1 MIIQF
6 LNKIATKIEWDVF
19 LILTITSL
27 ALASLGIFLVLKKMT
42 MTVDAISHT
51 VLLGIVLAFLITGNL
66 NSPLLIIGAISTGL
80 ITVILIEILKKN
92 AQISSD
98 GAINI
103 ILTFL
108 FSIAIIIIN
117 NYTRNVHIDTD
128 AVFLG
133 NVELINLKQIY
144 KILPILIINLIY
156 IFLFFKEIKIFIFD
170 PCLCSLLGF
179 STIIINYLLMTLVSL
194 TVVVCFDIVGSI
206 MVISCMIGPAMTA
219 ILLTSNLLSGFLL
232 SLWISL
238 INTYLGYFSG
248 ILWDIPIASAI
259 AIVNLIHF
267 LLVLI
272 FEKRKGIITTII
284 QNHKQKKN
292 FLMLNLLIHLENH
305 QNQPFKKQLTIIQE
319 DLKWNNKI
327 FKKCIE
333 QAFKNNYI
341 IYNKTNQITISPLG
355 KNFIQSQQ
363 QDNNFLYFKIKK
375 C

>member
-1 MIIQF
+1 
-6 LNKIATKIEWDVF
+6 
-19 LILTITSL
+19 
-27 ALASLGIFLVLKKMT
+27 

-51 VLLGIVLAFLITGNL
+51 VLLGIVIAFLITGNL
-66 NSPLLIIGAISTGL
+66 DSPWLMVGAILIGL
-80 ITVILIEILKKN
+80 ITVILIEILKKH

-98 GAINI
+98 GAISI

-108 FSIAIIIIN
+108 FSIAIIIIS

-144 KILPILIINLIY
+144 KILPILIINLVF

-206 MVISCMIGPAMTA
+206 MVIACMIGPAMTA
-219 ILLTSNLLSGFLL
+219 ILLTSTLWSGFLL

-238 INTYLGYFSG
+238 INTNLGYFLG
-248 ILWDIPIASAI
+248 ILWDIPIASLI
-259 AIVNLIHF
+259 AIITLIHF

-272 FEKRKGIITTII
+272 FEQRKGIITTII
-284 QNHKQKKN
+284 KNHQQKKN

-305 QNQPFKKQLTIIQE
+305 QNQPFKQQLIIIQK

-327 FKKCIE
+327 FKQCIKK
-333 QAFKNNYI
+333 AFKYNYVVHNYDKI
-341 IYNKTNQITISPLG
+341 IISPLG
-355 KNFIQSQQ
+355 KHFIQSQTTR
-363 QDNNFLYFKIKK
+363 
-375 C
+375 